1 MALDATGERLVV
13 EELDGL
19 RLVCDPQDS
28 ERPTKRLVRLVKPA
42 RQLGGLPAA
51 VQVRLLCGPG
61 CPLVDDARAV
71 LARALRRIDVP
82 VEIEEIEGEFASPT
96 LLVDGAM

>member
-1 MALDATGERLVV
+1 MALDANGERLAV

-28 ERPTKRLVRLVKPA
+28 ERPTKRLVRLVKLA

-61 CPLVDDARAV
+61 CPLVDDAWAA

-82 VEIEEIEGEFASPT
+82 SRSRRSRASSPLPRCLST
-96 LLVDGAM
+96 EPM